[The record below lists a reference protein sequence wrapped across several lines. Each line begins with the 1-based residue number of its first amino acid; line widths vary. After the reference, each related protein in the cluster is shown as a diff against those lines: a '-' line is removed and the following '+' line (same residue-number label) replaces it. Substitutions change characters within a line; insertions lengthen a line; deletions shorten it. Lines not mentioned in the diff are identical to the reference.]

1 MDTPEKIGIYEFNL
15 LETNEQADYLWNN
28 GEFITNAIQHGVTHQ
43 LHVLHDFYVELEY
56 HAVQNRVAQLKSFK
70 TSTLLEPYLNQLKF
84 EDWF

>member
-1 MDTPEKIGIYEFNL
+1 MDTPEKIGIYELNL
-15 LETNEQADYLWNN
+15 LATNEQADYLWNN
-28 GEFITNAIQHGVTHQ
+28 GEFITNAIQHGGTYQ

-56 HAVQNRVAQLKSFK
+56 HAVQNRVTQLKSFK